1 METNDGKA
9 EKFFKDFGKKVD
21 QFILEAKDA
30 GSRLEVDLQKKYDEL
45 KATAEKLKSEA
56 ENKERWKEVEVSL
69 ISELVLYSGQ
79 LQLRSQPWLL
89 LPLLFSGKESG
100 RR

>member
-45 KATAEKLKSEA
+45 KVTAEKLKSEA
-56 ENKERWKEVEVSL
+56 ENKERWKEVEASL
-69 ISELVLYSGQ
+69 KKAGDELSNAVKAA
-79 LQLRSQPWLL
+79 
-89 LPLLFSGKESG
+89 FKKKDESK
-100 RR
+100 

>member
-9 EKFFKDFGKKVD
+9 ETFFKEFGKKVD

-45 KATAEKLKSEA
+45 KVAAEKLKNEA
-56 ENKERWKEVEVSL
+56 ENKERWKEVETSL
-69 ISELVLYSGQ
+69 KKAGDELSNAVKAAFKKKN
-79 LQLRSQPWLL
+79 P
-89 LPLLFSGKESG
+89 EA
-100 RR
+100 

>member
-21 QFILEAKDA
+21 QFIIEAKDA
-30 GSRLEVDLQKKYDEL
+30 STRIEGDLQKKYDEL
-45 KATAEKLKSEA
+45 KVAAEKLKSEA

-69 ISELVLYSGQ
+69 KKAGDELSNA
-79 LQLRSQPWLL
+79 
-89 LPLLFSGKESG
+89 FKAAFKKKEEGK
-100 RR
+100 

>member
-45 KATAEKLKSEA
+45 KVTAEKLKSEV

-69 ISELVLYSGQ
+69 KKASDELSNA
-79 LQLRSQPWLL
+79 
-89 LPLLFSGKESG
+89 FKAAFKKKEETK
-100 RR
+100 

>member
-1 METNDGKA
+1 METTDGKA

-45 KATAEKLKSEA
+45 KVTAEKLKSEA
-56 ENKERWKEVEVSL
+56 ENKERWKEVEASL
-69 ISELVLYSGQ
+69 KKAGDELSNAVKAA
-79 LQLRSQPWLL
+79 
-89 LPLLFSGKESG
+89 FKKKDETK
-100 RR
+100 